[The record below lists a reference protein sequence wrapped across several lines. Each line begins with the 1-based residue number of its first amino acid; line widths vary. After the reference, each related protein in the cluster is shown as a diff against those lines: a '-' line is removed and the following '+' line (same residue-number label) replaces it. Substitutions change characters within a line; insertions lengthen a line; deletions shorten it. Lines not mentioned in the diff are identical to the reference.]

1 MRHVAPPLAVL
12 TAQAQTMTSAG
23 DLVGARAVLT
33 DALNPADADPQ
44 RASPD
49 LATAAALLARILI
62 ALGDPHAARL
72 WAGFAHAAEDRLH
85 GPHDERTVAAA
96 ALHAAVLH
104 RIGNHGRAAQ
114 LYHDLV
120 GELAALDGPDSP
132 RALAAE
138 ADLAT
143 AEHAAGHCTAARA
156 RLRDAWNRHREV
168 HGDAAPAG
176 IKMLARLGS
185 MERECGRTDEAQEHL
200 TLAQELSA
208 RYLPADHPL
217 AIQATILAQAA
228 PSGRHICGR
237 VAQSAGPE
245 SAAGVTPVHRP
256 APPGVR
262 PVASP
267 ERPWTPPQAG
277 APQPVPVPPEPT
289 RQETRRQETDR
300 QERGQQ
306 ETGRP
311 GEFEEPDNRET
322 DPKGKLYQQPLYLSD
337 LQQSPGDLTGRH
349 ARADTPPP
357 LPGQRAPEVG
367 PDGRQI
373 RVGAVQPPP
382 SMRVTPADRRL
393 PVPTEKPES
402 RGSWQPLVL
411 VAALVAGIAV
421 AAAVVVATL
430 PHGSG
435 SPRAVAS
442 AQAPAPAP
450 AVPVPSAAGPSAS
463 APAKPPPSA
472 AGTTA
477 AKPAG
482 GPAPQNVRLQDN
494 RDSVSLTW
502 VYPKG
507 SEGPVLISGGRT
519 GQPQRAF
526 QQLAAGASN
535 YVVYGLN
542 AQSNYCFT
550 VAVVYTVDDVAASRQ
565 LCTNRG

>member
-12 TAQAQTMTSAG
+12 TAQAQTLTSAG
-23 DLVGARAVLT
+23 DLLGARAVLT
-33 DALNPADADPQ
+33 DALDPVDADPQ
-44 RASPD
+44 RADPD

-62 ALGDPHAARL
+62 GLGDPHGARL

-104 RIGNHGRAAQ
+104 RIGNYGRAAQ

-185 MERECGRTDEAQEHL
+185 MERECGRTTEAQEHL
-200 TLAQELSA
+200 ALAQELSA
-208 RYLPADHPL
+208 RYLPPDHPL
-217 AIQATILAQAA
+217 AVQSAMLARAPAT
-228 PSGRHICGR
+228 GRHVCGR

-245 SAAGVTPVHRP
+245 TAPGVTPVHRP

-262 PVASP
+262 AVRSP
-267 ERPWTPPQAG
+267 AAAPPRPAE
-277 APQPVPVPPEPT
+277 PPEAA
-289 RQETRRQETDR
+289 
-300 QERGQQ
+300 
-306 ETGRP
+306 RP
-311 GEFEEPDNRET
+311 GEFETPDQRET
-322 DPKGKLYQQPLYLSD
+322 DPTGKLYQQPLYRSD
-337 LQQSPGDLTGRH
+337 LRQAPGDPAGRH
-349 ARADTPPP
+349 APADAPPP
-357 LPGQRAPEVG
+357 LPGQRAPETG
-367 PDGRQI
+367 PDGRPI
-373 RVGAVQPPP
+373 GVGSLRLPP
-382 SMRVTPADRRL
+382 SAQVPPADRRL
-393 PVPTEKPES
+393 PVPTAKPEPS
-402 RGSWQPLVL
+402 RRSWQPLVL

-430 PHGSG
+430 PHGVG
-435 SPRAVAS
+435 SPTAAASTGAS
-442 AQAPAPAP
+442 APAAAAPSSPAPSSPAP
-450 AVPVPSAAGPSAS
+450 TTAAPSAS
-463 APAKPPPSA
+463 APAKP
-472 AGTTA
+472 
-477 AKPAG
+477 AG
-482 GPAPQNVRLQDN
+482 GAPPGNLRLQDN

-502 VYPKG
+502 TYPKG
-507 SEGPVLISGGRT
+507 AEGPVLISGGRT
-519 GQPQRAF
+519 GQQQRAF
-526 QQLAAGASN
+526 QQLPAGTAN

-542 AQSNYCFT
+542 AQTNYCFA
-550 VAVVYTVDDVAASRQ
+550 VAVVYTVDDVATSPQ
-565 LCTNRG
+565 LCTKRR

>member
-33 DALNPADADPQ
+33 DALNPVDADPQ

-62 ALGDPHAARL
+62 AQGDPHAARL

-200 TLAQELSA
+200 ALAQELSA

-237 VAQSAGPE
+237 VTQSAGPDG
-245 SAAGVTPVHRP
+245 APGVTPVHRP
-256 APPGVR
+256 AAPGVR
-262 PVASP
+262 
-267 ERPWTPPQAG
+267 E
-277 APQPVPVPPEPT
+277 VPVPAPSPQETAAGPRETAPRPRETAPPEPP
-289 RQETRRQETDR
+289 REAQ
-300 QERGQQ
+300 
-306 ETGRP
+306 RP
-311 GEFEEPDNRET
+311 GEFEKPDDRET
-322 DPKGKLYQQPLYLSD
+322 DPKGKVYQQPLYLSD
-337 LQQSPGDLTGRH
+337 LQQAPGDLTGRH

-357 LPGQRAPEVG
+357 LPGQRAPEMG
-367 PDGRQI
+367 ADGRQI

-382 SMRVTPADRRL
+382 SVRVTPPDRRL
-393 PVPTEKPES
+393 PVPTPKPET
-402 RGSWQPLVL
+402 RRSWQPFVL

-435 SPRAVAS
+435 TPKAAAS
-442 AQAPAPAP
+442 AP
-450 AVPVPSAAGPSAS
+450 AVPVPVAS
-463 APAKPPPSA
+463 APASLAPSA
-472 AGTTA
+472 AAATTTA
-477 AKPAG
+477 AKPKG
-482 GPAPQNVRLQDN
+482 GSPPQNVRLQDN
-494 RDSVSLTW
+494 RDSVSLIW
-502 VYPKG
+502 GYPKG

-526 QQLAAGASN
+526 QQLPAGTSN

-550 VAVVYTVDDVAASRQ
+550 VSVVYTVDDVAASPQ
-565 LCTNRG
+565 LCTNRR